1 MKCINKFKFVAL
13 FNLLQILDNKL
24 FLNATITMQNYIGSI
39 KTETKH
45 ALFFFSK
52 VSNLTLIL
60 SICVAI
66 FKKNII

>member
-1 MKCINKFKFVAL
+1 MKCINKFKCVAL

-45 ALFFFSK
+45 ALVFFFFFSK

-60 SICVAI
+60 SICLAI
-66 FKKNII
+66 F

>member
-45 ALFFFSK
+45 ALFFF
-52 VSNLTLIL
+52 
-60 SICVAI
+60 
-66 FKKNII
+66 F

>member
-45 ALFFFSK
+45 ALFFFFKSFK
-52 VSNLTLIL
+52 PDTYFINLFSYI
-60 SICVAI
+60 
-66 FKKNII
+66 